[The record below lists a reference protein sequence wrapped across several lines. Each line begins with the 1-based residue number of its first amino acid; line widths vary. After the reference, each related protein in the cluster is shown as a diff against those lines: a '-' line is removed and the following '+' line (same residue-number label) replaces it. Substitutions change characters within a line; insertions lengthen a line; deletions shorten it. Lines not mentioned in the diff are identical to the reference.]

1 MCRALMP
8 SSRRK
13 PRPTQQP
20 EERRIS
26 GSRLLPGRGWG
37 WLKRNVSTRIG
48 RVFFGKEEIMRL
60 CKILAVLALALL
72 FTLPGRAAEPY
83 KLRIGWVVAGA
94 DFASLRVARREVA
107 AHASNAS
114 ITGVT

>member
-1 MCRALMP
+1 MP
-8 SSRRK
+8 RPYTPTASAVNRLLSTASRRK
-13 PRPTQQP
+13 PGPTQQP

-26 GSRLLPGRGWG
+26 GSRLSPGRGWG
-37 WLKRNVSTRIG
+37 WLKRNLSTRIG

-72 FTLPGRAAEPY
+72 FTLPGHAAEPY

-94 DFASLRVARREVA
+94 DFTTLMVAKPELA
-107 AHASNAS
+107 
-114 ITGVT
+114 